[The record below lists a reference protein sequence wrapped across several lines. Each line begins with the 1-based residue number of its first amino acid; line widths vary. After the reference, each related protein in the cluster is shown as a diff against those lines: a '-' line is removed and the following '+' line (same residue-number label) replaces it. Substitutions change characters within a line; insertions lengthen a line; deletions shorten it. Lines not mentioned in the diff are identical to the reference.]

1 MLKNILDKFIKVGR
15 LTVIWPDGRSCA
27 FGQVMADNS
36 RLDVTVRLS
45 GAWTPWKLALNP
57 DLHLGEAYMN
67 GTLVLEQGT
76 LRDLLEICA
85 RNVLHNR
92 HPSLLVRSLGALS
105 RRLQQ
110 RNSPAMARRNAAH
123 HYDLPY
129 ALYRQFLDE
138 DLQYSCAYFP
148 KPGCSLDEAQRAKKR
163 HIAAKLQL
171 RPGQRVLDIGC
182 GWGGLALTL
191 ARTEDV
197 DVLGVTL
204 SPEQLIVAQQRAKSL
219 GLDKRVRFELC
230 DYRELTGKFD
240 RIVSVGMFEHVGA
253 PQYTGFFD
261 ALKELLADKGV
272 VLLHSIGRMQGP
284 GVTSAF
290 IRKYIFPGGYVPAL
304 SQVMPAIERSGLW
317 LTDLEI
323 LRLHYAETLRHWR
336 DRFLGHDDGTA
347 DQRFRRMWEF
357 YLTVSEMSFRFGGFM
372 VFQAQLARQVDA
384 VPITRDYMFEQEQIG
399 RRMVAVRERSSPAA

>member
-1 MLKNILDKFIKVGR
+1 MLKNILKQLIKVGR
-15 LTVIWPDGRSCA
+15 LTVIWPDGRTCA
-27 FGQVMADNS
+27 YGEVVANAA

-76 LRDLLEICA
+76 LRDLLEICG

-92 HPSLLVRSLGALS
+92 HPSLLMRSVGNLL

-110 RNSPAMARRNAAH
+110 RNSPAAARRNAAH

-129 ALYRQFLDE
+129 ALYGQFLDE
-138 DLQYSCAYFP
+138 DLQYSCAYFS

-191 ARTEDV
+191 ATTEDV

-204 SPEQLIVAQQRAKSL
+204 SPEQLIVAQRRAKSL
-219 GLDKRVRFELC
+219 GLDKRVRFELR

-253 PQYTGFFD
+253 PQYAGFFD
-261 ALKELLADKGV
+261 ALRELLADNGV

-304 SQVMPAIERSGLW
+304 SQVVPAIERSGLW

-336 DRFLGHDDGTA
+336 DRFLGHDEGTA
-347 DQRFRRMWEF
+347 DERFRRMWEF

-384 VPITRDYMFEQEQIG
+384 VPITRDYMFEQEQIV
-399 RRMVAVRERSSPAA
+399 RRMIAV

>member
-1 MLKNILDKFIKVGR
+1 MLKNLLDQLIKVGR
-15 LTVIWPDGRSCA
+15 LTVIWPNGRTCA
-27 FGQVMADNS
+27 FGEVVATDA

-45 GAWTPWKLALNP
+45 GASTPWKLALNP
-57 DLHLGEAYMN
+57 DLHLGEAYMD

-76 LRDLLEICA
+76 LRDLLEICI
-85 RNVLHNR
+85 RNVRHNR
-92 HPSLLVRSLGALS
+92 RRSLLARSVGSLS

-110 RNSPAMARRNAAH
+110 RNSLAAARRNVAR

-148 KPGCSLDEAQRAKKR
+148 KPGCSLEDAQRAKKR

-171 RPGQRVLDIGC
+171 KPGHRVLDIGC
-182 GWGGLALTL
+182 GWGGLALSL
-191 ARTEDV
+191 ATTEDV
-197 DVLGVTL
+197 DVVGVTL
-204 SPEQLIVAQQRAKSL
+204 SPEQLVVAQQRAKAL
-219 GLDKRVRFELC
+219 GLDKRVRFELR

-240 RIVSVGMFEHVGA
+240 RIVSVGMFEHVGT
-253 PQYTGFFD
+253 PQYAAFFD
-261 ALKELLADKGV
+261 ALRELLADKGV
-272 VLLHSIGRMQGP
+272 ALLHSIGRMHGP
-284 GVTSAF
+284 GVTSAW

-323 LRLHYAETLRHWR
+323 LRLHYAETLRNWR
-336 DRFLGHDDGTA
+336 DRFLSYGEGPA
-347 DQRFRRMWEF
+347 DESFRRMWEF

-372 VFQAQLARQVDA
+372 VFQAQLARQVDV
-384 VPITRDYMFEQEQIG
+384 VPITRDYMFEQEQMG
-399 RRMVAVRERSSPAA
+399 RPRIAV